1 MRTTKPSPRRRAALF
16 AGLAA
21 LALPLMVPAVASA
34 QGEEGFDA
42 YIQDGTC
49 AEPGDTVQIALAGAG
64 EHDVEPYL
72 AQEGGED
79 TALGFY
85 GSSLVPG
92 FGLSAIYTSQRFSL
106 VVTEEDNEVA
116 CGDILRPDG
125 DRYREVGVAV
135 TQLLPVGESAVQG
148 VALIERT
155 RMQRELDVTPTRVSI
170 VLATDSPVA
179 EGSLTDGFDGYVQS
193 GTCDSP
199 TEDVRV
205 ALRSRDEVAVPPYL
219 AGTGSGD
226 PVAVAYAGSP
236 LVPGFG
242 LAAAYSTED
251 FSLAITEPG
260 GDEVA
265 CGDILR
271 PSARRYLLA
280 GVALVQLEP
289 VENSDVTGFAV
300 IQRTAMERELDVTP
314 TRVRVVLFAPPA
326 QVP

>member
-1 MRTTKPSPRRRAALF
+1 MKTTKPSPRRRAALL

-21 LALPLMVPAVASA
+21 LALPLMVPATASA

-42 YIQDGTC
+42 FIQDGTC
-49 AEPGDTVQIALAGAG
+49 AEPGETVRVPLSARG
-64 EHDVEPYL
+64 EYDVEPYL
-72 AQEGGED
+72 AEEGGED
-79 TALGFY
+79 TVVGFY
-85 GSSLVPG
+85 GSSGVPG

-125 DRYREVGVAV
+125 DRYREVGAAV
-135 TQLLPVGESAVQG
+135 TQLLPVGDSSVQG

-170 VLATDSPVA
+170 VLATDSPVVA
-179 EGSLTDGFDGYVQS
+179 GGLTDGFDGYIQS

-242 LAAAYSTED
+242 LAAAYGTEE

-260 GDEVA
+260 GDPVA
-265 CGDILR
+265 CGNILK
-271 PSARRYLLA
+271 PSAGRYLVA
-280 GVALVQLEP
+280 GVALVLLEP

-300 IQRTAMERELDVTP
+300 IQRTTMERELDVTP
-314 TRVRVVLFAPPA
+314 TRVRVALFAPPA
-326 QVP
+326 EAE